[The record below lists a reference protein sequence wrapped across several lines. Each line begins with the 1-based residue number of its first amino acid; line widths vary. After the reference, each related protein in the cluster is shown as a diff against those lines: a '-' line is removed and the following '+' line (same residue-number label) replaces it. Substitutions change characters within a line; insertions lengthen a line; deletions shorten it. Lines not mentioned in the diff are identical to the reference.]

1 MPQPTAESCQ
11 ACAFDSTRRTFLREA
26 GVAAAGILVL
36 LGAMPSV
43 ASAVPLTVIAPLNTE
58 SGTRTYA
65 IPLTDGTS
73 IDTEA
78 EVILTRW
85 RGAVYAFNLACPH
98 RNTALR
104 WLPADGRFQCPK
116 HKSKYQPDG
125 AFISGKATRGMD
137 RFSVRR
143 SGSSVIVNLDQLYN
157 QSDDP
162 TGWAAATIAV

>member
-1 MPQPTAESCQ
+1 M
-11 ACAFDSTRRTFLREA
+11 
-26 GVAAAGILVL
+26 AAAGILVL

-65 IPLTDGTS
+65 IPLADGTS

-85 RGAVYAFNLACPH
+85 RSAVYAFNLACPH

-125 AFISGKATRGMD
+125 VFISGKATRGMD

-143 SGSSVIVNLDQLYN
+143 SGSSVIVNLDQLYK

>member
-1 MPQPTAESCQ
+1 MSEPSVDSCLG
-11 ACAFDSTRRTFLREA
+11 CTIDPRRRTFIRDA

-43 ASAVPLTVIAPLNTE
+43 ASAVPLTVLAPLDVE
-58 SGTRTYA
+58 SGSRTYA

-125 AFISGKATRGMD
+125 VFISGKATRGMD
-137 RFSVRR
+137 RFNVRR
-143 SGSSVIVNLDQLYN
+143 SGSSVIVNLDQLYK

-162 TGWAAATIAV
+162 TGWAAASIAV